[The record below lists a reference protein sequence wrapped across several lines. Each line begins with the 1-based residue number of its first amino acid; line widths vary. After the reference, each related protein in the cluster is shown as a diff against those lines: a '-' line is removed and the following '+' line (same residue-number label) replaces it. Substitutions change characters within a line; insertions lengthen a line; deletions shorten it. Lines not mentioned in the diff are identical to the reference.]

1 MAGPIGLWVVGVDS
15 HDAPVVPIRC
25 PEVRDSRSLPIGHSA
40 DSVAD
45 DRPTCINRPVPKPCI
60 FMEREGVEHVTSICN
75 CSGRQDYTCQTTVVS
90 RFTAYRMRE
99 TMTTSG

>member
-60 FMEREGVEHVTSICN
+60 FMEREGVEHVTSNSIVAEEEIT
-75 CSGRQDYTCQTTVVS
+75 CSTPSRSMKMHGFGTGR
-90 RFTAYRMRE
+90 FM
-99 TMTTSG
+99 